1 MKDQVV
7 GICNVGG
14 RVPHIKY
21 RTVEW
26 LRLVLKPHIPRKGEV
41 ISPPFWIPPA
51 WSTIYW
57 RRREK
62 VTVGA
67 TLNKE
72 QGKL

>member
-14 RVPHIKY
+14 GVPHIKY

-41 ISPPFWIPPA
+41 ISPPFLDTTCLIRNLLE
-51 WSTIYW
+51 TD
-57 RRREK
+57 
-62 VTVGA
+62 
-67 TLNKE
+67 
-72 QGKL
+72 GKSGC